1 VAAARELGVELAPEL
16 QAQIDDGFGKRPD
29 GEDRFDAT
37 VGLLGML
44 GVVLERHP
52 PGEPADAE
60 IRAVEGWILGQA
72 SADHRS

>member
-1 VAAARELGVELAPEL
+1 
-16 QAQIDDGFGKRPD
+16 
-29 GEDRFDAT
+29 
-37 VGLLGML
+37 ML